1 MKKLRISI
9 FLIAVG
15 ITILAGC
22 STSSQSTQSTNISQL
37 ETDTSPAVATDKEPI
52 TPVLD
57 SEPGSLG
64 VHVIANGQIE
74 AGAEVLSGVTATMPE
89 GMTRQTVS
97 NLQHDFIKDGM
108 QVGGILLVDIP
119 YEMLEAAAKSYE
131 GTEEL
136 AGYLANQVMTDADP
150 NKITF
155 SGGGKS
161 RLYDCYIFLT
171 YYDFSTNYAY
181 THYIYVGES
190 YCYDVWF
197 DDVWHPDGG
206 DLINSTIS
214 SPDIKPEL
222 NDVDFGWSFIDGELV
237 SQ

>member
-1 MKKLRISI
+1 MKRIYVFLFFAI
-9 FLIAVG
+9 FSLMLLVGCGNNSAPVQISKTGQQETSVPATIAMAAPNFDSKPGTLG
-15 ITILAGC
+15 IH
-22 STSSQSTQSTNISQL
+22 
-37 ETDTSPAVATDKEPI
+37 VA
-52 TPVLD
+52 
-57 SEPGSLG
+57 
-64 VHVIANGQIE
+64 ANNSIE
-74 AGAEVLSGVTATMPE
+74 AGAEVLDGVSMTIPA
-89 GMTRQTVS
+89 GYTRQTVS

-119 YEMLEAAAKSYE
+119 SEMLEAAAKSYE
-131 GTEEL
+131 GAEEL
-136 AGYLANQVMTDADP
+136 AGYLANQVMPDADP